1 MPIFLFSCSGSNN
14 EAVELKR
21 QLEIA
26 EQKNQEL
33 IQKAESEAKV
43 EAEAKANQTLESFHL
58 KELDL
63 KKPEPPGKEENSY
76 FKLLSKHPK
85 YDCMNKDLNV
95 FVDVFGIYLI
105 SHNSIPEEYILHSAN
120 ILAEFIDNDMDG
132 IPDEQ
137 KVWKYLVN
145 NNYVVPVWT
154 QKLREDYFQ
163 NVRGTYCE
171 DNIRMGASMYYG
183 EDQWAIG
190 GINERGTW
198 DTNLE
203 EIWHIISRGWYNV
216 YLEEFGN
223 HENVNRSSK
232 LRDAM
237 DLARGGK
244 FEFVPESYPEN
255 AWYTYYDQS
264 CIYQCQASEY
274 FYWALMANIGAL
286 DPLITDKCDESKH
299 EWYICTKDDLKITD
313 KAMYDLLNNSKFKLP
328 KNIPQGNYSVN

>member
-1 MPIFLFSCSGSNN
+1 MLGMLATTAQFVRFCFQRVRIYGHLVCACCRFLCFQYLHLGFGRDVSG
-14 EAVELKR
+14 
-21 QLEIA
+21 
-26 EQKNQEL
+26 
-33 IQKAESEAKV
+33 
-43 EAEAKANQTLESFHL
+43 
-58 KELDL
+58 
-63 KKPEPPGKEENSY
+63 
-76 FKLLSKHPK
+76 
-85 YDCMNKDLNV
+85 
-95 FVDVFGIYLI
+95 
-105 SHNSIPEEYILHSAN
+105 
-120 ILAEFIDNDMDG
+120 
-132 IPDEQ
+132 
-137 KVWKYLVN
+137 
-145 NNYVVPVWT
+145 PVWT
-154 QKLREDYFQ
+154 RKLREDYFQ

-274 FYWALMANIGAL
+274 LGGLVDWRILTSALPPI
-286 DPLITDKCDESKH
+286 P
-299 EWYICTKDDLKITD
+299 DLPGI
-313 KAMYDLLNNSKFKLP
+313 
-328 KNIPQGNYSVN
+328 